1 VLLTALAL
9 ASQSAAAQEAVLSVH
24 TDARGVVAS
33 VALRQAPTERVLAA
47 LGDGLTSE
55 IVFELRLYRRQEGF
69 FAWLGDRPLATA
81 RVSRVGSFDPYT
93 GRYVVYQDGRTEAS
107 FVDQADFVRYFFLLS
122 DYGLGGGQ
130 SGDSGRLYVLARVRL
145 SPVRLIG
152 PLNIVTLF
160 SSDNLVTTDWVEQG
174 AEYP

>member
-1 VLLTALAL
+1 VLLIAFVL
-9 ASQSAAAQEAVLSVH
+9 ASQSAAAQEAALAVH

-33 VALRQAPTERVLAA
+33 VVLRQAPVERVLAA
-47 LGDGLTSE
+47 LRDGLTSE
-55 IVFELRLYRRQEGF
+55 VVFELRLYRRQEGF

-93 GRYVVYQDGRTEAS
+93 SRYVVYQDGRMAAS
-107 FVDQADFVRYFFLLS
+107 FVDQADFVRYFLSLS
-122 DYGLGGGQ
+122 DYGLGAGR

-160 SSDNLVTTDWVEQG
+160 SSDNLVTTDWVEQS
-174 AEYP
+174 AESP